1 MFRISTRAPVL
12 ASACSITFDTR
23 NLWNV
28 CERARKDP
36 VIARTASA
44 TTIIATTGRLI
55 LCASIPFPSLH
66 GGRGCSPLSKGLPHR
81 YEVLRCPKPWNRT
94 QISSHVEPYGADR
107 SVITQANPHG
117 V

>member
-1 MFRISTRAPVL
+1 M
-12 ASACSITFDTR
+12 TFDRR

-28 CERARKDP
+28 CEQATKNP
-36 VIARTASA
+36 VIARSVPA
-44 TTIIATTGRLI
+44 TKIIATTGRRI

-81 YEVLRCPKPWNRT
+81 YEVLRCPNPSNRT

-107 SVITQANPHG
+107 SVITQTNPYG
-117 V
+117 I